1 MSGKGFLGN
10 MTENLQADCVQ
21 SRQAGFVWCCLYP
34 ENAPEKTLSSI
45 VPHFSGVVN
54 ILPQLC
60 RICGF
65 DHRVPQKIAATN
77 LPIRETEKLVK
88 EFYIELFHQ
97 LYHYISL

>member
-1 MSGKGFLGN
+1 M
-10 MTENLQADCVQ
+10 
-21 SRQAGFVWCCLYP
+21 RCCLYP

-60 RICGF
+60 RICDF
-65 DHRVPQKIAATN
+65 DHCVPQKIAATN

-97 LYHYISL
+97 LYHYISLQPSLK

>member
-1 MSGKGFLGN
+1 MPTKGTTHDILWKSVPLRYAFSLGQHR
-10 MTENLQADCVQ
+10 TKLV
-21 SRQAGFVWCCLYP
+21 RCCLYP

-60 RICGF
+60 RICDF
-65 DHRVPQKIAATN
+65 DHCVPQKIAATN

-88 EFYIELFHQ
+88 ELYIELFHQ
-97 LYHYISL
+97 L